1 MEVFWAEAIK
11 YLSAGI
17 CMGFGAIGAGIG
29 EGYTAGQTALGIS
42 RQPEASGQLVKTML
56 IGQAITE
63 TSGIFALVIAVLMIS
78 TNVGTEGDAVLN
90 MAAVMGA
97 GIAVGVA
104 GFGVAIGVG
113 YCAGRTCGG
122 VARRPTIG
130 GQVTGTMLVG
140 QAVTETPVIFALVVA
155 FILLYSAFSGGLEKA
170 FGLLSAGI
178 AMGFGAFG
186 SGIGGGLPAG
196 AACSVVARREEVRGQ
211 VLAMMLIGQ
220 AVTQTSA
227 IFALVIAF
235 LLIFAHGDGASMVK
249 IAAFLGAGLSMG
261 MGAIGAGIGTG
272 MPAASACTAI
282 RINERTSSVVM
293 RVMLIGQAVAQ
304 SPAIG
309 SLIVA
314 LFLLFVV

>member
-1 MEVFWAEAIK
+1 MEVFWAEAVK
-11 YLSAGI
+11 YLAAGI

-29 EGYTAGQTALGIS
+29 EGYAAGQTALGIS
-42 RQPEASGQLVKTML
+42 RQPKASGQLVKTML

-63 TSGIFALVIAVLMIS
+63 TSGIFALVIAILMIS
-78 TNVGTEGDAVLN
+78 TNVGTDGDVMLN
-90 MAAVMGA
+90 MAALLGA
-97 GIAVGVA
+97 GLAVGIA

-113 YCAGRTCGG
+113 YCAGRTCEG
-122 VARRPTIG
+122 VARRPKIG
-130 GQVTGTMLVG
+130 GQITGTMLVG
-140 QAVTETPVIFALVVA
+140 QAVAETPVIFALVVA
-155 FILLYSAFSGGLEKA
+155 FILLYSGFTGGLEKA
-170 FGLLSAGI
+170 FALLSAGI

-186 SGIGGGLPAG
+186 SGIGGGLPGG
-196 AACSVVARREEVRGQ
+196 AACSAVARREEVRGQ
-211 VLAMMLIGQ
+211 VLGMMLIGQ

-227 IFALVIAF
+227 IFALVVAF
-235 LLIFAHGDGASMVK
+235 LLIFAKGDGASIVT
-249 IAAFLGAGLSMG
+249 IAAFLGAGISMG
-261 MGAIGAGIGTG
+261 LGAIGAGIGTG

>member
-1 MEVFWAEAIK
+1 MEVFWAEAVK
-11 YLSAGI
+11 YLAAGI

-29 EGYTAGQTALGIS
+29 EGYAAGQTALGIS
-42 RQPEASGQLVKTML
+42 RQPKASGQLVKTML

-78 TNVGTEGDAVLN
+78 TNVGLEGDAVLN
-90 MAAVMGA
+90 MAALMGA

-113 YCAGRTCGG
+113 YCAGRTCDG
-122 VARRPTIG
+122 VARRPSIG

-140 QAVTETPVIFALVVA
+140 QAVAETPVIFALVVA
-155 FILLYSAFSGGLEKA
+155 FILLYSGFSGGLEKA

-186 SGIGGGLPAG
+186 SGIGGGLPGG
-196 AACSVVARREEVRGQ
+196 AACSAVARREGVRGQ
-211 VLAMMLIGQ
+211 VIGMMLIGQ

-227 IFALVIAF
+227 IFALVVAF
-235 LLIFAHGDGASMVK
+235 LLMFAHGDGGSIVK
-249 IAAFLGAGLSMG
+249 IAALLGAGLSMG